1 MYLSNCIGV
10 LHVSLVVENS
20 EGIFTCE
27 LLFFVFVFPFSL
39 YFYYFFLTIFFSFL
53 FLVGRQKIEKKK

>member
-1 MYLSNCIGV
+1 MYLSNWIGV

-27 LLFFVFVFPFSL
+27 LQFVFVFPFS
-39 YFYYFFLTIFFSFL
+39 FFIIFL
-53 FLVGRQKIEKKK
+53 